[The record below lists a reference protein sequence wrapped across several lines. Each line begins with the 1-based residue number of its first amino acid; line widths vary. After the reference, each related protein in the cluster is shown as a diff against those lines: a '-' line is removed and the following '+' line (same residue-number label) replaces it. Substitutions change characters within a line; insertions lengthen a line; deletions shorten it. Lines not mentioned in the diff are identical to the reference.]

1 MFLVYAV
8 FGAAWGWLCFKH
20 AQDLL
25 PIQVSFFFLVL
36 IPDELIPPSVLSLW
50 SGWIA
55 RDRNGS
61 QLGWEAPPFS
71 YFATVPTEFE
81 SLLPLSKRAWKEYG
95 VDCFPNCRYVLPF
108 GISNSALNNSLVAIL
123 DAGRNSMSF
132 FMLLVVSLGLSVVR
146 ESLGRTMLKCQ
157 ILAGLHF
164 LFGSKCLVC
173 PYYNLFTSHTQSSTL
188 SAL

>member
-61 QLGWEAPPFS
+61 QLG
-71 YFATVPTEFE
+71 
-81 SLLPLSKRAWKEYG
+81 
-95 VDCFPNCRYVLPF
+95 
-108 GISNSALNNSLVAIL
+108 
-123 DAGRNSMSF
+123 
-132 FMLLVVSLGLSVVR
+132 
-146 ESLGRTMLKCQ
+146 
-157 ILAGLHF
+157 
-164 LFGSKCLVC
+164 
-173 PYYNLFTSHTQSSTL
+173 
-188 SAL
+188 